1 MAKPLQLV
9 FDKLL
14 KKEWRRVL
22 IRRASLRRDG
32 RVLSTI
38 SLNTEKG
45 GDDFG
50 STVSLKKGMTSS
62 GLLSTSFLQLVI
74 RLLQRLASEIKSF
87 ASCRRTCNL
96 CIHPPCC
103 FATSLFA
110 PASSFSACSAG
121 LYFQTSDRKSST
133 SACMIESASCKHT
146 Q

>member
-87 ASCRRTCNL
+87 ASCRRTSR
-96 CIHPPCC
+96 
-103 FATSLFA
+103 ARQ
-110 PASSFSACSAG
+110 SSVPS
-121 LYFQTSDRKSST
+121 
-133 SACMIESASCKHT
+133 SASTHHAASRRCSLHQRHPFQLAQQACASKPPT
-146 Q
+146 ASPRLQPA